1 MTTELTIPHKP
12 ALNPLFRMQYET
24 AQKSHVLLYP
34 EGMVKLNDSASQ
46 ILLLCD
52 GSRTVD
58 EIVNEL
64 ERKFGLSNLGPDITH
79 MLAEST
85 RRNWLIDA

>member
-1 MTTELTIPHKP
+1 
-12 ALNPLFRMQYET
+12 MQYET

-58 EIVNEL
+58 EIVTEL

-79 MLAEST
+79 MLAESA
-85 RRNWLIDA
+85 RRNLSRSAELC